1 VARFLLSSLEAV
13 AREMEVLE
21 LRLDTNR
28 SLTPAIT
35 LYCSDGFVEV
45 SRYNENEFANI
56 WMSKR
61 LDA

>member
-1 VARFLLSSLEAV
+1 
-13 AREMEVLE
+13 MEVLE